1 MAANRV
7 KPIAL
12 VAACLIGAIPVAAR
26 AQDTTKAG
34 QDTTTIP
41 TVSLDQA
48 IELALR
54 VQPAVVQAR
63 GAVTNAQS
71 SKREAMGA
79 WLPTVTSSGSWGLA
93 SNSRYNAATGT
104 FVSADRQDSYSAG
117 LSASLTLFDGFQRAA
132 TNRSASA
139 TLASADAKLTN
150 QQFQV
155 ILQVKQAFFNA
166 LAARELVR
174 VSQTQMQRAEEQLK
188 VAQEKLAAGSATRSD
203 TLRSRVEVGNA
214 QLAQLTAQTALATA
228 EANLARLIGY
238 DGPVRA
244 LSDSSLFVMPSLDTA
259 ALRDEVL
266 RTAPSVV
273 AAEADAKAAAAS
285 VAVSRATYFP
295 QLRGSFSNT
304 WSGPVGVGTDSL
316 THESLY
322 LTFRRQWQARLTVSW
337 DLFNGFTREGSVSR
351 AVVSRE
357 SAAAQADDARRLA
370 SAQLTQ
376 QLAALQSTRSQ
387 ITIAISSRA
396 AAEED
401 LRVVRERY
409 RLGAATIVDVL
420 TSQVTLDQAEVSVVQ
435 AALNFL
441 VARAQLES
449 LLGRSL

>member
-1 MAANRV
+1 MAADRV
-7 KPIAL
+7 ARVAL
-12 VAACLIGAIPVAAR
+12 VAACLIGVIPVTAR
-26 AQDTTKAG
+26 AQDST
-34 QDTTTIP
+34 QIP
-41 TVSLDQA
+41 TVTLDEA

-63 GAVTNAQS
+63 GAVTTAQNG
-71 SKREAMGA
+71 KREAIGA
-79 WLPTVTSSGSWGLA
+79 WLPTISSSGSWGLA
-93 SNSRYNAATGT
+93 SNSRYNSATGT
-104 FVSADRQDSYSAG
+104 FVSADRKDSYSAG

-132 TNRSASA
+132 TGRSASA

-155 ILQVKQAFFNA
+155 TLQVKQAFFNA

-174 VSQTQMQRAEEQLK
+174 VSETQMQRAEEQLK

-214 QLAQLTAQTALATA
+214 QLARLSAETQLATA

-244 LSDSSLFVMPSLDTA
+244 VGDSSLFVMAPLDTA

-273 AAEADAKAAAAS
+273 SAEADAKAATAS
-285 VAVSRATYFP
+285 VAVSRAAYFP

-304 WSGPVGVGTDSL
+304 WSGPVGIGNDPT
-316 THESLY
+316 TNEPQY
-322 LTFRRQWQARLTVSW
+322 LTFRRQWQARLSLSW
-337 DLFNGFTREGSVSR
+337 DLFNGFTREGSLSR
-351 AVVSRE
+351 AVVNRE
-357 SAAAQADDARRLA
+357 SAVAQADDARRLA

-376 QLAALQSTRSQ
+376 ELAALQSNRSQ
-387 ITIAISSRA
+387 IAIAISSRA

-435 AALNFL
+435 AQLNFL